1 MTTQQNP
8 RLNFKDLMAACFNRR
23 MLVTFVMGF
32 SSGMPLLLTISVLQI
47 WMRQEGVDLS
57 TIGLMALVG
66 LPYTLKFVWAPF
78 LDRFTLPFL
87 GRRRGWLLLIQLLLA
102 LSIASLGL
110 SDPASS
116 PWLIAFLAL
125 LVTFFSAS
133 QDIVIDAYR
142 REHLHENEL
151 GMGSS
156 LYVYG
161 YRTGML
167 LASGGGL
174 VLADS
179 IGFAAV
185 YMLMGLCM
193 GIGMVTTLM
202 APEPQVAVAPPSSLK
217 AAVVEPFKEYFTR
230 DSAWTILLF
239 ILLYKLGDTLASAMT
254 SPFYVDLGFSSE
266 EIGYTVKFFGFWATL
281 IGAFLGGAL
290 IIRLGIYRALWLFGI
305 LQMASTAGFALL
317 AEVGY
322 NLNMLA
328 AVIGFENL
336 TAGMGTAAYMA
347 FMASLTD
354 KRFTATQYALLTSLM
369 GVPRTLISAPS
380 GFLAEA
386 VGWTEFFI
394 LCTLIALPGLWLLR
408 HFSDWHSHTDQKE
421 ADQREPEPQN
431 DSKNQPK
438 PPYRSGNERSITL
451 EELKQ
456 VTRTNPSFSKTASA
470 NIKEPQA

>member
-1 MTTQQNP
+1 MIKQNIKNS
-8 RLNFKDLMAACFNRR
+8 LSICFNRR
-23 MLVTFVMGF
+23 MLTTFVMGF

-47 WMRQEGVDLS
+47 WMREEGVDLS

-66 LPYTLKFVWAPF
+66 LPYTLKFIWAPI

-87 GRRRGWLLLIQLLLA
+87 GRRRGWLVLIQLLLA
-102 LSIASLGL
+102 LAIASLGL
-110 SDPASS
+110 SNPVES
-116 PWLIAFLAL
+116 PWTIAFLAL

-142 REHLHENEL
+142 REHLSENEL

-174 VLADS
+174 ILADS
-179 IGFAAV
+179 LGFATV

-193 GIGMVTTLM
+193 SIGIITTLM
-202 APEPQVAVAPPSSLK
+202 SPEPTVTAKPPSSLK

-254 SPFYVDLGFSSE
+254 SPFYVDLGFSST
-266 EIGYTVKFFGFWATL
+266 EIGVTVKFFGFWATL

-290 IIRLGIYRALWLFGI
+290 IIKLGIYRALWLFGL
-305 LQMASTAGFALL
+305 LQMASTAGFAVL
-317 AEVGY
+317 AQTGY
-322 NLNMLA
+322 NMNLLA

-347 FMASLTD
+347 FMAALTD

-380 GFLAEA
+380 GYLAEIM
-386 VGWTEFFI
+386 GWTEFFI

-408 HFSDWHSHTDQKE
+408 HFSSWHSQTDQS
-421 ADQREPEPQN
+421 A
-431 DSKNQPK
+431 QP
-438 PPYRSGNERSITL
+438 SH
-451 EELKQ
+451 
-456 VTRTNPSFSKTASA
+456 
-470 NIKEPQA
+470 QAK

>member
-1 MTTQQNP
+1 MPIDKKSIQHWFH
-8 RLNFKDLMAACFNRR
+8 LCFNTR
-23 MLVTFVMGF
+23 MLITFVMGF
-32 SSGMPLLLTISVLQI
+32 SSGLPLLLTISVLQV

-66 LPYTLKFVWAPF
+66 LPYTLKFVWAPI
-78 LDRFTLPFL
+78 LDRFSLPLL
-87 GRRRGWLLLIQLLLA
+87 GRRRGWLLAIQILLGLA
-102 LSIASLGL
+102 IASIGL
-110 SDPASS
+110 ADPISS
-116 PWLIAFLAL
+116 PWLIALLAL

-142 REHLHENEL
+142 REHLSENEL

-174 VLADS
+174 ILADS
-179 IGFAAV
+179 IGFASV
-185 YMLMGLCM
+185 FMLMGLCM
-193 GIGMVTTLM
+193 GIGIATTLL
-202 APEPQVAVAPPSSLK
+202 APEPDTPANTPKSLRD
-217 AAVVEPFKEYFTR
+217 AVVEPFKEYFTR

-254 SPFYVDLGFSSE
+254 SPFYVDMGFSSS
-266 EIGYTVKFFGFWATL
+266 EIGVTVKLFGFWATL

-290 IIRLGIYRALWLFGI
+290 IIKLGIYRSLWLFGI
-305 LQMASTAGFALL
+305 LQMTSTAGFAVLS
-317 AEVGY
+317 EVGY
-322 NLNMLA
+322 NMNLLA

-347 FMASLTD
+347 FMAALTD

-380 GFLAEA
+380 GYLAEIM
-386 VGWTEFFI
+386 GWTEFFI
-394 LCTLIALPGLWLLR
+394 LCTVIALPGLWLLR
-408 HFSDWHSHTDQKE
+408 HFSNWHSHSEQSAPEEEQGAAAPSTQTQVKE
-421 ADQREPEPQN
+421 N
-431 DSKNQPK
+431 
-438 PPYRSGNERSITL
+438 T
-451 EELKQ
+451 
-456 VTRTNPSFSKTASA
+456 
-470 NIKEPQA
+470 

>member
-1 MTTQQNP
+1 MTEAKSATTIKE
-8 RLNFKDLMAACFNRR
+8 LLAVCFNRR
-23 MLVTFVMGF
+23 MLITFVMGF

-116 PWLIAFLAL
+116 PWMIAFLAL

-142 REHLHENEL
+142 REHLQENEL

-193 GIGMVTTLM
+193 GIGIVTTLM
-202 APEPQVAVAPPSSLK
+202 APEPRVEAPPPTSLK
-217 AAVVEPFKEYFTR
+217 AAVVDPFKEYFTR

-254 SPFYVDLGFSSE
+254 SPFYVDLGFSAE
-266 EIGYTVKFFGFWATL
+266 EIGYTVKLFGFWATL

-290 IIRLGIYRALWLFGI
+290 IIRLGIYRALWLFGF
-305 LQMASTAGFALL
+305 LQMASTAGFAIL

-369 GVPRTLISAPS
+369 GIPRTLISAPS
-380 GFLAEA
+380 GYLAEA
-386 VGWTEFFI
+386 VGWSEFFI

-408 HFSDWHSHTDQKE
+408 HMSDWHSHNSVSVSTDEDTGDARAATDSTRPATAEEILQATTGNSGFGPRTTKE
-421 ADQREPEPQN
+421 
-431 DSKNQPK
+431 S
-438 PPYRSGNERSITL
+438 
-451 EELKQ
+451 
-456 VTRTNPSFSKTASA
+456 
-470 NIKEPQA
+470 QA